1 MSSGKWIFLRA
12 LLLLIGVL
20 FMEFSANA
28 DTNSATT
35 YLDCLL
41 DFERYA
47 ETIWTDASY
56 ANAPANSGYWGDGA
70 SGGNGGI
77 RGSCGV
83 AVSYAVLV
91 KAFPGDPKNAT
102 RISRITKALNYA
114 ANTHVSGANVCKD
127 GLRWGHDWQTAEWGG
142 SLGFACLLVQS
153 NLPIAT
159 VLACQRAVADEAT
172 YRAGIAPASGYVS
185 DTKAEENGW
194 DSNILALGAAWMN
207 TNANSGAWLTAAK
220 NYLANTYTVANTDG
234 DPLASWVTTVTL
246 YPDFALQNHGF
257 YHPTYEMVAGMS
269 MGDSLLMA
277 RLANPTIATQLQPFA
292 EHNVINVWNQLTNM
306 VMDSG
311 EFAYP
316 AGLDWAL
323 HDYEQNSYIAWLAA
337 HFNDPMARWA
347 DGKLAQLVRYR
358 QQVNG
363 DGRFVGE
370 SEPNGFYREA
380 VEAKRTAIA
389 YLHWANADYLNGVS
403 AAPGPDISF
412 FSDVQVITHRG
423 PFGFFSLSYG
433 SRIMGMIE
441 VPTTP
446 GPTNTFVASPK
457 LPGMIG
463 LGALGN
469 PTAATLISFVTN
481 ANGFDAELQLQ
492 NGAQGTTEVYV
503 KSTGETVAIVEVPY
517 ATGGASPGAVG
528 SFSVG
533 IENDPLC
540 GGSRLVEWG
549 SDSTNILNRSGI
561 TRNISNDWVCVS
573 GRYGMAAGPTGYFSY
588 KAATGYNRLGAAEDT
603 LQYMPKDT
611 LGPRYAVWFPGKNG
625 AQTMSGATNIQWSVS
640 GTNAVLTFPGL
651 GGTPQQIVASVPLP
665 MPYPPYSA
673 PVSGV
678 TASSSQ
684 SGYPPTRVID
694 NDANTFWVSSGT
706 AQGQGPTV
714 AHPEWLRFNFSRNV
728 NVSGVS
734 ITPRI
739 GYGPKAIEVFVGTNS
754 VYSTVMNNAPLVVS
768 FDSPVQGTNA
778 QLLITSS
785 FDPSF
790 PNNSRNVQVV
800 EVAFLERAAPGS
812 FADWSIQHFT
822 DEQLAN
828 PSVGGIHG
836 DADGDGIPN
845 MLEFVTGSDPLA
857 ADASLPAIQPVG
869 IVGGAYRFRF
879 RERPNL
885 GGVTRQFQSS
895 ADLNSWGQVTP
906 LSVSV
911 VANLGSNWLF
921 EASFPLTNSMR
932 YFRVSYFP

>member
-1 MSSGKWIFLRA
+1 MELLVVIATIAFLLPIKAR
-12 LLLLIGVL
+12 
-20 FMEFSANA
+20 A
-28 DTNSATT
+28 DTNSAAT
-35 YLDCLL
+35 YLNCLL

-56 ANAPANSGYWGDGA
+56 SNSPPNSGYWGDGA

-77 RGSCGV
+77 RGSSGV

-91 KAFPGDPKNAT
+91 KAFPNDPKNAT

-114 ANTHVSGANVCKD
+114 ANTHVSGTNVCKD
-127 GLRWGHDWQTAEWGG
+127 GLKWGHDWQTAEWG
-142 SLGFACLLVQS
+142 SSMGFACVLVQS
-153 NLPIAT
+153 NLSTAT
-159 VLACQRAVADEAT
+159 VQACQRAVADEAT
-172 YRAGIAPASGYVS
+172 YRSGVAPASGYIS

-194 DSNILALGAAWMN
+194 DSNILALGAAWMS
-207 TNANSGAWLTAAK
+207 TNANAGAWLTASK
-220 NYLANTYTVANTDG
+220 QYLANTYTVANTNG

-277 RLANPTIATQLQPFA
+277 RQANSAIAAQLQPFA

-323 HDYEQNSYIAWLAA
+323 HDYEQNSYVAWLAA

-389 YLHWANADYLNGVS
+389 YLHWANADFLDGSSV
-403 AAPGPDISF
+403 APGSDVSF
-412 FSDVQVITHRG
+412 FSDVQVITHRSS
-423 PFGFFSLSYG
+423 FSFFSLSYG

-441 VPTTP
+441 VPATP

-481 ANGFDAELQLQ
+481 ANGFDAELRLQ
-492 NGAQGTTEVYV
+492 NGTQGTTEVYV

-517 ATGGASPGAVG
+517 PAGGVAPGAVG
-528 SFSVG
+528 SFTVG
-533 IENDPLC
+533 MENDPLC

-549 SDSTNILNRSGI
+549 SGSTNILNRSG
-561 TRNISNDWVCVS
+561 TASNISNNWVCVS
-573 GRYGMAAGPTGYFSY
+573 GRYGMAAGPDGYFSY
-588 KAATGYNRLGAAEDT
+588 KTATGYNRLGAAEDA
-603 LQYMPKDT
+603 LQFVPQNT
-611 LGPRYAVWFPGKNG
+611 LGARYAVWFPGKT
-625 AQTMSGATNIQWSVS
+625 AVQTMSGATNISWSLTS
-640 GTNAVLTFPGL
+640 SNAVLTFPGL
-651 GGTPQQIVASVPLP
+651 GGAMEQITVAVPNIV
-665 MPYPPYSA
+665 PYPAYNA
-673 PVSGV
+673 PVSNI

-684 SGYPPTRVID
+684 SGYPPTRAID
-694 NDANTFWVSSGT
+694 GDANTFWVSSGT
-706 AQGQGPTV
+706 TQGQGPTA
-714 AHPEWLRFNFSRNV
+714 AHPEWLKFDFSRSV
-728 NVSGVS
+728 NISRVS
-734 ITPRI
+734 ITPRVN
-739 GYGPKAIEVFVGTNS
+739 YGPKAVQVFIGTNLAF
-754 VYSTVMNNAPLVVS
+754 STTMSNASLTVPLN
-768 FDSPVQGTNA
+768 PPMQGTNA

-785 FDPSF
+785 YDPSY
-790 PNNSRNVQVV
+790 PGNSRNVQVV
-800 EVAFLERAAPGS
+800 EVAFLERAQPGT

-822 DEQLAN
+822 DAQLAN
-828 PSVGGIHG
+828 AAIGGALG
-836 DADGDGIPN
+836 DADGDGVPN
-845 MLEFVTGSDPLA
+845 LLEFITGNDPWSP
-857 ADASLPAIQPVG
+857 DASLAAIQPVG
-869 IVGGAYRFRF
+869 TGAGNYRFRF
-879 RERPNL
+879 RERPSL
-885 GGVTRQFQSS
+885 GGITRQFQSS
-895 ADLNSWGQVTP
+895 ADLSSWGTATP
-906 LSVSV
+906 VSVSV
-911 VANLGSNWLF
+911 VANFGNVRVF
-921 EASFPLTNSMR
+921 EASFPVTNSMQ
-932 YFRVSYFP
+932 YFRVNYTQ